1 MARIRTVKPQ
11 HWNDKQLTQ
20 ISLPAHLLWIGM
32 WNFSDDEGVIEA
44 DPIFIRSQVF
54 PRRTDIR
61 VEQVS
66 QWLDQ
71 LVKARFLVPFEY
83 KNESYY
89 VSRTFGTHQKIDK
102 PQPSKIPSG
111 IIRGIL
117 DECSTN
123 DQPCIVKESNSNVGE
138 SNSRTRLKE
147 ISDLPNKHAI
157 PPPVAPPPS
166 NVPGIFPGEKE
177 LNLVLPEMKIGIQ
190 IERVRFT
197 KRVDIDVGQVIGMW
211 EVFKQEHFTGKKYY
225 KDLDDIYSHFG
236 NWLKD
241 QKFSNG
247 TARQPTTSSSIN
259 AVNSAFADVQRDLD
273 EAVRGGG
280 ED

>member
-32 WNFSDDEGVIEA
+32 WNFSDDEGIIEA

-61 VEQVS
+61 IEQVS

-89 VSRTFGTHQKIDK
+89 VSRTFSTHQKIDK

-123 DQPCIVKESNSNVGE
+123 DQPCIVKENKSNSSVE
-138 SNSRTRLKE
+138 ERNSHAHQKE
-147 ISDLPNKHAI
+147 NSDLPNNQAN

-166 NVPGIFPGEKE
+166 MAQGFFPNADHLEMP
-177 LNLVLPEMKIGIQ
+177 LPEMKVGIQ
-190 IERVRFT
+190 IERVKYT
-197 KRVDIDVGQVIGMW
+197 KQVDITEQQVLGMW
-211 EVFKQEHFTGKKYY
+211 GVFKAAHFTGKKYY
-225 KDLDDIYSHFG
+225 KDTEDVYGHFG

-247 TARQPTTSSSIN
+247 QYSGRQKNQGQQGEQP
-259 AVNSAFADVQRDLD
+259 
-273 EAVRGGG
+273 RGTVVSG
-280 ED
+280 EKDYGKL